1 MVGKTISHYKI
12 LKELGRGGMGV
23 VYKAEDT
30 KLKRTV
36 ALKFLPQDL
45 TRDPEA
51 QTRFIHEAQAASAL
65 DHQNI
70 CTIHEINETEEG
82 QTYIVMACYEG
93 QTLKQL
99 IQDRPLK
106 LDESIRIIS
115 QIGQGLSKAHRKG
128 IVHRDIKPANVIFDE
143 DNTAKIL
150 DFGLAK
156 LSGQSVLT
164 QTGARIG
171 TIKYMSPEQ
180 TSGDQVD
187 QRSDIWALGILL
199 YEILTG
205 QHPFKGNYD
214 QAIIY
219 SIMNEEPQPVS
230 LILKETPFKL
240 EKIVAKAL
248 TKNPDDRYQSIDDML
263 YELDSLDLHAGS
275 RKKESFVKNLV
286 RTFRKKEFRY
296 SVLSA
301 GLVFILISTY
311 LLLKPIVFNDAT
323 YSRRLPI
330 MVINFENQTG
340 DKEFEL
346 WEKMLPEML
355 ITKLEQS
362 GGFLV
367 IPWERILN
375 LKKQLGKH
383 DVKFINRELGY
394 QLASKDSV
402 KMMVTGS
409 LTRAGNM
416 FAIDA
421 KVMNVET
428 RGILKSF
435 SVKGQGEESLLISQ
449 IDDLGEAI
457 ARGIH
462 DTESLAKSLQQPIR
476 KYTTSS
482 TEAYK
487 LYIQGRYLSPS
498 KAIPIL
504 KQAIE
509 IDSAFAKAYLSL
521 SFKYKLQRQF
531 TKYALAFNKAKKHS
545 DKASEQEKMSI
556 QTWYYFYF
564 KGDNAKADSI
574 GQIYVNTYPKYIE
587 PHLLMALIHSQQN
600 KYDRAIEEYNTL
612 LRMNPEHLTALNNL
626 GYLYAGMK
634 QYEKALDYFRRYA
647 AIHSDTNMYDS
658 MADVYYNM
666 GNLENALTNFKEGF
680 KLCSECYW
688 SALKAAR
695 CYAHKEE
702 YTTAIE
708 WIEKINLIKRPDL
721 IPHQKAF
728 YNYLAGQYNLVRV
741 NIDKSLYLG
750 DSLYQSGESP
760 NEVVCLQYVLLAWLH
775 YDLDEF
781 DIGLKALHKAH
792 DNLDKDRINYEKTN
806 VIVTANLNLYSGL
819 VYLHN
824 GNLDSAKI
832 QLRHF
837 QSMDTD
843 SSMSYHSYVVYFSNF
858 LNAEILTLESNY
870 HDALTILR
878 KSEIPKVK
886 DNFLRFTLP
895 FRDDLMAKILLK
907 MENPEAAIKEYE
919 RLTSHD
925 LKVRGWRFIDPR
937 YRYRLAKL
945 YDQKG
950 WPGKAIEQYK
960 RFLKLWKDADPD
972 HPEMI
977 DAIRRLSTLEKLE

>member
-1 MVGKTISHYKI
+1 
-12 LKELGRGGMGV
+12 MGV

-30 KLKRTV
+30 KLKRNV

-51 QTRFIHEAQAASAL
+51 NARFILEAQAASAL

-70 CTIHEINETEEG
+70 CTIHEINETKKG
-82 QTYIVMACYEG
+82 QTYIVMAFYEG

-106 LDESIRIIS
+106 IDESIRIIT
-115 QIGQGLSKAHRKG
+115 QIAEGLSNAHRKG
-128 IVHRDIKPANVIFDE
+128 IIHRDIKPANVIFDE

-156 LSGQSVLT
+156 LSGQTVLT
-164 QTGARIG
+164 QTGTRMG

-180 TSGDQVD
+180 TSGEQVD

-199 YEILTG
+199 YEMLTG
-205 QHPFKGNYD
+205 QHPFKGSYD

-240 EKIVAKAL
+240 EKIVAKSL
-248 TKNPDDRYQSIDDML
+248 RKNPDDRYQSIDDML
-263 YELDSLDLHAGS
+263 YELESLIINTGI
-275 RKKESFVKNLV
+275 REKESLLKSIV
-286 RTFRKKEFRY
+286 RAFQKKEFRY
-296 SVLSA
+296 SVISA
-301 GLVFILISTY
+301 GLVIILICAF
-311 LLLKPIVFNDAT
+311 LFVKPIILNDAT
-323 YSRRLPI
+323 YSRPLPI
-330 MVINFENQTG
+330 MVINFDNQTG
-340 DKEFEL
+340 DDEFEL

-362 GGFLV
+362 GGFHV

-394 QLASKDSV
+394 QLAIKDSV

-409 LTRAGNM
+409 LTRAGAM

-428 RGILKSF
+428 RDILKSF
-435 SVKGQGEESLLISQ
+435 SVKGLGEESLLISQ

-457 ARGIH
+457 ARGVH
-462 DTESLAKSLQQPIR
+462 DTESLAKSLQEPIR

-487 LYIQGRYLSPS
+487 LYIEARYMRPS
-498 KAIPIL
+498 IAIPLLKKAI
-504 KQAIE
+504 K
-509 IDSAFAKAYLSL
+509 IDSTFTRAYLELSL
-521 SFKYKLQRQF
+521 KYKERRQF
-531 TKYALAFNKAKKHS
+531 SEYAVTINKAMKHS
-545 DKASEQEKMSI
+545 DKAPQRERLSI

-574 GQIYVNTYPKYIE
+574 GQIYANTYPKYIE
-587 PHLLMALIHSQQN
+587 PHLLMALIHSSQK
-600 KYDRAIEEYNTL
+600 KYDQAIVEYNTML
-612 LRMNPEHLTALNNL
+612 SMNPENLIALNNL
-626 GYLYAGMK
+626 GYLYQGMEN
-634 QYEKALDYFRRYA
+634 YDEALNCFRRYA
-647 AIHSDTNMYDS
+647 AIKTDPNMYDS
-658 MADVYYNM
+658 MADIYYDM
-666 GNLENALTNFKEGF
+666 GYLENALTNFKEGF
-680 KLCSECYW
+680 KLCPRCYW

-702 YTTAIE
+702 YSNAIE
-708 WIEKINLIKRPDL
+708 WAEKFDFIKRPDL
-721 IPHQKAF
+721 VPYQKAF
-728 YNYLAGQYNLVRV
+728 YYYLAGQYNLARE
-741 NIDKSLYLG
+741 NIDKSLYYG
-750 DSLYQSGESP
+750 DSLYQAGESP
-760 NEVVCLQYVLLAWLH
+760 NVVIYFQYILLAWLY

-781 DIGLKALHKAH
+781 DKGLKALQEASN
-792 DNLDKDRINYEKTN
+792 NLEEDRYDYEL
-806 VIVTANLNLYSGL
+806 ANTLVSAYFNLYSGL
-819 VYLHN
+819 VYTQR
-824 GNLDSAKI
+824 GNLDSARI
-832 QLRHF
+832 QHHDLY
-837 QSMDTD
+837 SIALE
-843 SSMSYHSYVVYFSNF
+843 SSFYYQEHVVLFSD
-858 LNAEILTLESNY
+858 LLKAEILTAENSY
-870 HDALTILR
+870 DEALTILR
-878 KSEIPKVK
+878 KIKIPKVD
-886 DNFLRFTLP
+886 DNFFRFTLP
-895 FRDDLMAKILLK
+895 LKDDLIAKTLIK
-907 MENPEAAIKEYE
+907 MNNTDEAIDEYE
-919 RLTSHD
+919 RMISSD
-925 LKVRGWRFIDPR
+925 LKKRGWRFIDPR

-977 DAIRRLSTLEKLE
+977 NAKRRLSALEKLE